1 MDREREFKAIKIGV
15 MRSKP
20 FELLRAIMMLGKTVF
35 TDAVSTACTNGRDV
49 WYNLTFLFEKIANGK
64 KGIAFIMVHEAMHK
78 AAQHMVVYIALW
90 KIDPKLANAATD
102 YWINGRII
110 KADPKGEIVEMPVD
124 HDGKVM
130 GLFDP
135 KYDGWTVKRIFN
147 HLKQEQ
153 DENTDERP
161 EENDGEAGDTG
172 EAGDGGSDFDE
183 HDWEGANAIPE
194 DELKELEQDV
204 KEAIRQGMHVG
215 RKAGSDGLSDELGL
229 GELVIPKV
237 DWRVQLRTFMNSTC
251 RRKDRST
258 WRRPNRRF
266 LHQDI
271 IMPSLE
277 GRGIRELLLAR
288 DASGSMH
295 WQDRMAKVTSEMVSI
310 AKQLDIEKVHILDWD
325 GSVSDKGHSTYSS
338 KTLDTAPEIGR
349 VYGGGGTNPR
359 CVAEYVEKTR
369 MKLDCIII
377 LTDGEIDDWGNW
389 KHPLLWL
396 ITNDDPIKAPVGK
409 TVNID

>member
-20 FELLRAIMMLGKTVF
+20 FELLRAIMMLGETVF
-35 TDAVSTACTNGRDV
+35 TDAVPTACTNGRDV

-64 KGIAFIMVHEAMHK
+64 KGIAFIMVHEAIHK

-130 GLFDP
+130 GLFDA
-135 KYDGWTVKRIFN
+135 KYDDWTVKRIFN
-147 HLKQEQ
+147 QLKQEQ
-153 DENTDERP
+153 DENTDEHP
-161 EENDGEAGDTG
+161 GTNGGEAGDTG
-172 EAGDGGSDFDE
+172 EGGDGGSDFDE
-183 HDWEGANAIPE
+183 HDWEGANAIPK

-396 ITNDDPIKAPVGK
+396 ITNDKPIKAPVGK

>member
-35 TDAVSTACTNGRDV
+35 TDTVPTACTNGRDV

-64 KGIAFIMVHEAMHK
+64 KGVAFIMVHEAMHK

-90 KIDPKLANAATD
+90 KIDPQLANAATD

-124 HDGKVM
+124 HDGKAM

-147 HLKQEQ
+147 KLKQEQ
-153 DENTDERP
+153 DENTDEQP
-161 EENDGEAGDTG
+161 EENNGEGGDTG
-172 EAGDGGSDFDE
+172 EGGDGGSDFDE
-183 HDWEGANAIPE
+183 HDWEGANGIPK

-215 RKAGSDGLSDELGL
+215 RKAGSAGLSDELGL

-277 GRGIRELLLAR
+277 GRGIRESLLAR

-295 WQDRMAKVTSEMVSI
+295 WQNRMAKVTSEMVSI

>member
-35 TDAVSTACTNGRDV
+35 TDAVPTACTNGRDV

-135 KYDGWTVKRIFN
+135 KYDDWTVKRIFN
-147 HLKQEQ
+147 QLKQEQ

-396 ITNDDPIKAPVGK
+396 ITNDEPIKAPVGK

>member
-35 TDAVSTACTNGRDV
+35 TDAVPTACTNGRDV

-135 KYDGWTVKRIFN
+135 KYDDWTVKRIFN

-396 ITNDDPIKAPVGK
+396 ITNDNPIKAPVGK

>member
-35 TDAVSTACTNGRDV
+35 TDAVPTACTNGRDV

-64 KGIAFIMVHEAMHK
+64 KGIAFITVHEAMHK

-147 HLKQEQ
+147 QLKQEQ

-396 ITNDDPIKAPVGK
+396 ITNDNPIKAPVGK

>member
-35 TDAVSTACTNGRDV
+35 TDAVPTACTNGRDV

-124 HDGKVM
+124 QDGKVM

-135 KYDGWTVKRIFN
+135 KYDDWTVKRIFN
-147 HLKQEQ
+147 QLKQEQ

-396 ITNDDPIKAPVGK
+396 ITNDNPIKAPVGK

>member
-1 MDREREFKAIKIGV
+1 
-15 MRSKP
+15 
-20 FELLRAIMMLGKTVF
+20 MMLGKTVF
-35 TDAVSTACTNGRDV
+35 TDTVPTACTNGRDV

-64 KGIAFIMVHEAMHK
+64 KGVAFIMVHEAMHK

-90 KIDPKLANAATD
+90 KIDPQLANAATD

-124 HDGKVM
+124 HDGKAM

-147 HLKQEQ
+147 KLKQEQ
-153 DENTDERP
+153 DENTDEQP
-161 EENDGEAGDTG
+161 EENNGEGGDTG
-172 EAGDGGSDFDE
+172 EGGDGGSDFDE
-183 HDWEGANAIPE
+183 HDWEGANGIPK

-215 RKAGSDGLSDELGL
+215 RKAGSAGLSDELGL

-295 WQDRMAKVTSEMVSI
+295 WKNRMAKVTSEMVSI

>member
-35 TDAVSTACTNGRDV
+35 TDAVPTACTNGRDV

-295 WQDRMAKVTSEMVSI
+295 WQNRMAKVTSEMVSI

>member
-35 TDAVSTACTNGRDV
+35 TDAVPTACTNGRDV

-135 KYDGWTVKRIFN
+135 KYDDWTVKRIFN
-147 HLKQEQ
+147 QLKQEQ

-396 ITNDDPIKAPVGK
+396 ITNDKPIKAPVGK

>member
-35 TDAVSTACTNGRDV
+35 TDAVPTACTNGRDV
-49 WYNLTFLFEKIANGK
+49 WYNLMFLFEKIANGK

-124 HDGKVM
+124 QDGKVM

-135 KYDGWTVKRIFN
+135 KYDDWTVKRIFN
-147 HLKQEQ
+147 QLKQEQ

-183 HDWEGANAIPE
+183 HDWEGANAIPK

-295 WQDRMAKVTSEMVSI
+295 WQNRMAKVTSEMVSI

>member
-35 TDAVSTACTNGRDV
+35 TDAVPTACTNGRDV
-49 WYNLTFLFEKIANGK
+49 WYNLMFLFEKIANGK

-396 ITNDDPIKAPVGK
+396 ITNDKPIKAPVGK

>member
-35 TDAVSTACTNGRDV
+35 TDAVPTACTNGRDV

-135 KYDGWTVKRIFN
+135 KYDDWTVKRIFN
-147 HLKQEQ
+147 QLKQEQ

-396 ITNDDPIKAPVGK
+396 ITNDNPIKAPVGK

>member
-35 TDAVSTACTNGRDV
+35 TDTVPTACTNGRDV

-124 HDGKVM
+124 QDGKVM
-130 GLFDP
+130 GLFDA
-135 KYDGWTVKRIFN
+135 KYDDWTVKRIFN
-147 HLKQEQ
+147 QLKQEQ

-183 HDWEGANAIPE
+183 HDWEGANAIPK

-237 DWRVQLRTFMNSTC
+237 DWRVQLRTVMNSTC

>member
-35 TDAVSTACTNGRDV
+35 TDAVPTACTNGRDV

-377 LTDGEIDDWGNW
+377 LTDGEMDDWGNW

-396 ITNDDPIKAPVGK
+396 ITNDKPIKAPVGK

>member
-35 TDAVSTACTNGRDV
+35 TDAVPTACTNGRDV
-49 WYNLTFLFEKIANGK
+49 WYNLMFLFEKIANGK

-135 KYDGWTVKRIFN
+135 KYDDWTVKRIFN
-147 HLKQEQ
+147 QLKQEQ

-396 ITNDDPIKAPVGK
+396 ITNDKPIKAPVGK

>member
-35 TDAVSTACTNGRDV
+35 TDAVPTACTNGRDV

-135 KYDGWTVKRIFN
+135 KYDDWTVKRIFN
-147 HLKQEQ
+147 QLKQEQ

-194 DELKELEQDV
+194 EELKELEQDV

-396 ITNDDPIKAPVGK
+396 ITNDNPIKAPVGK

>member
-35 TDAVSTACTNGRDV
+35 TDAVPTACTNGRDV

-64 KGIAFIMVHEAMHK
+64 KGIAFITVHEAMHK

-135 KYDGWTVKRIFN
+135 KYDDWTVKRIFN
-147 HLKQEQ
+147 QLKQEQ

-396 ITNDDPIKAPVGK
+396 ITNDNPIKAPVGK

>member
-35 TDAVSTACTNGRDV
+35 TDAVPTACTNGRDV
-49 WYNLTFLFEKIANGK
+49 WYNLMFLFEKIANGK

-135 KYDGWTVKRIFN
+135 KYDDWTVKRIFN
-147 HLKQEQ
+147 QLKQEQ

-194 DELKELEQDV
+194 EELKELEQDV

-396 ITNDDPIKAPVGK
+396 ITNDNPIKAPVGK

>member
-35 TDAVSTACTNGRDV
+35 TDAVPTACTNGRDV
-49 WYNLTFLFEKIANGK
+49 WYNLMFLFEKIANGK

-135 KYDGWTVKRIFN
+135 KYDDWTVKRIFN
-147 HLKQEQ
+147 QLKQEQ

>member
-35 TDAVSTACTNGRDV
+35 TDAVPTACTNGRDV

-288 DASGSMH
+288 DASYSMH

>member
-35 TDAVSTACTNGRDV
+35 TDAVPTACTNGRDV

-135 KYDGWTVKRIFN
+135 KYDDWTVKRIFN
-147 HLKQEQ
+147 PLKQEQ

>member
-35 TDAVSTACTNGRDV
+35 TDTVPTACTNGRDV

-64 KGIAFIMVHEAMHK
+64 KGVAFIMVHEAMHK

-90 KIDPKLANAATD
+90 KIDPQLANAATD

-147 HLKQEQ
+147 KLKQEQ
-153 DENTDERP
+153 DENTDEQP
-161 EENDGEAGDTG
+161 EENNGEGGDTG
-172 EAGDGGSDFDE
+172 EGGDGGSDFDE
-183 HDWEGANAIPE
+183 HDWEGANGIPK

-215 RKAGSDGLSDELGL
+215 RKAGSAGLSDELGL

-295 WQDRMAKVTSEMVSI
+295 LQNRMAKVTSEMVSI

>member
-35 TDAVSTACTNGRDV
+35 TDAVPTACTNGRDV
-49 WYNLTFLFEKIANGK
+49 WYNLMFLFEKIANGK

-135 KYDGWTVKRIFN
+135 KYDDWTVKRIFN
-147 HLKQEQ
+147 QLKQEQ

-288 DASGSMH
+288 DASYSMH

-396 ITNDDPIKAPVGK
+396 ITNDNPIKAPVGK

>member
-35 TDAVSTACTNGRDV
+35 TDAVPTACTNGRDV

-64 KGIAFIMVHEAMHK
+64 KGIAFITVHEAMHK

>member
-35 TDAVSTACTNGRDV
+35 TDAVPTACTNGRDV
-49 WYNLTFLFEKIANGK
+49 WYNLMFLFEKIANGK

-124 HDGKVM
+124 QDGKVM

-135 KYDGWTVKRIFN
+135 KYDYWTVKRIFN
-147 HLKQEQ
+147 QLKQEQ

-183 HDWEGANAIPE
+183 HDWEGANAIPK

-295 WQDRMAKVTSEMVSI
+295 WQNRMAKVTSEMVSI

>member
-35 TDAVSTACTNGRDV
+35 TDTVPTACTNGRDV

-124 HDGKVM
+124 QDGKVM
-130 GLFDP
+130 GLFDA
-135 KYDGWTVKRIFN
+135 KYDDWTVKRIFN
-147 HLKQEQ
+147 QLKQEQ
-153 DENTDERP
+153 DENTDEQP
-161 EENDGEAGDTG
+161 GENNGEAGDTG

-183 HDWEGANAIPE
+183 HDWEGANAIPK

-396 ITNDDPIKAPVGK
+396 ITNDKPIKAPVGK

>member
-35 TDAVSTACTNGRDV
+35 TDAVPTACTNGRDV
-49 WYNLTFLFEKIANGK
+49 WYNLMFLFEKIANGK

>member
-35 TDAVSTACTNGRDV
+35 TDAVPTACTNGRDV

-396 ITNDDPIKAPVGK
+396 ITNDKPIKAPVGK

>member
-35 TDAVSTACTNGRDV
+35 TDAVPTACTNGRDV
-49 WYNLTFLFEKIANGK
+49 WYNLMFLFEKIANGK

-135 KYDGWTVKRIFN
+135 KYDDWTVKRIFN
-147 HLKQEQ
+147 QLKQEQ

-396 ITNDDPIKAPVGK
+396 ITNDNPIKAPVGK

>member
-35 TDAVSTACTNGRDV
+35 TDAVPTACTNGRDV
-49 WYNLTFLFEKIANGK
+49 WYNLMFLFEKIANGK

-135 KYDGWTVKRIFN
+135 KYDDWTVKRIFN
-147 HLKQEQ
+147 QLKQEQ

-183 HDWEGANAIPE
+183 HDWEGANAIPK

-396 ITNDDPIKAPVGK
+396 ITNDNPIKAPVGK

>member
-35 TDAVSTACTNGRDV
+35 TDTVPTACTNGRDV

-64 KGIAFIMVHEAMHK
+64 KGVAFIMVHEAMHK

-90 KIDPKLANAATD
+90 KIDPQLANAATD

-124 HDGKVM
+124 HDGKAM

-147 HLKQEQ
+147 KLKQEQ
-153 DENTDERP
+153 DENTDEQP
-161 EENDGEAGDTG
+161 EENNGEGGDTG
-172 EAGDGGSDFDE
+172 EGGDGGSDFDE
-183 HDWEGANAIPE
+183 HDWEGANGIPT

-215 RKAGSDGLSDELGL
+215 RKAGSAGLSDELGL

-295 WQDRMAKVTSEMVSI
+295 WQNRMAKVTSEMVSI

>member
-35 TDAVSTACTNGRDV
+35 TDAVPTACTNGRDV

-64 KGIAFIMVHEAMHK
+64 KGIAFITVHEAMHK

-124 HDGKVM
+124 QDGKVM

-135 KYDGWTVKRIFN
+135 KYDDWTVKRIFN
-147 HLKQEQ
+147 QLKQEQ

>member
-35 TDAVSTACTNGRDV
+35 TDTVPTACTNGRDV

-64 KGIAFIMVHEAMHK
+64 KGVAFIMVHEAMHK

-90 KIDPKLANAATD
+90 KIDPQLANAATD

-147 HLKQEQ
+147 KLKQEQ
-153 DENTDERP
+153 DENTDEQP
-161 EENDGEAGDTG
+161 EENNGEGGDTG
-172 EAGDGGSDFDE
+172 EGGDGGSDFDE
-183 HDWEGANAIPE
+183 HDWEGANGIPT

-215 RKAGSDGLSDELGL
+215 HKAGSAGLSDELGL

-295 WQDRMAKVTSEMVSI
+295 WQNRMAKVTSEMVSI

>member
-35 TDAVSTACTNGRDV
+35 TDAVPTACTNGRDV

-124 HDGKVM
+124 QDGKAM
-130 GLFDP
+130 GLFDA
-135 KYDGWTVKRIFN
+135 KYDDWTVKRIFN
-147 HLKQEQ
+147 QLKQEQ

-194 DELKELEQDV
+194 EELKELEQDV

-396 ITNDDPIKAPVGK
+396 ITNDNPIKAPVGK